1 MPTCPNAPARE
12 HEHHTRLTRIREFIE
27 LVTQKNDPEA
37 HRKAQWVLHRMNGI
51 ALFGAYPYQ
60 YQQAEIV
67 WNFAI
72 EFLAGRRDRNALEH
86 ANDHHPIDTA
96 IDIAYDLHT
105 NAPLKHFMQQERD
118 VPEAF
123 LVDLFINIT
132 RIRDLERAKI
142 ITLEDQE

>member
-12 HEHHTRLTRIREFIE
+12 IEHQTRLTRIREFIE
-27 LVTQKNDPEA
+27 LANHKNDPEA

-51 ALFGAYPYQ
+51 ALFGVYPYQ
-60 YQQAEIV
+60 YKEAETV

-72 EFLAGRRDRNALEH
+72 EFLSGRRDRNALERI
-86 ANDHHPIDTA
+86 NDLHPIDAA

-105 NAPLKHFMQQERD
+105 NAPLKHFMQHERD

-132 RIRDLERAKI
+132 RIRDLEREKI
-142 ITLEDQE
+142 ITLEEQE